1 MIGWGAQHRAKA
13 SGLPRSDDVPSSV
26 GGCADPD
33 ANGQPCTRGVCFD
46 GACCE
51 S

>member
-1 MIGWGAQHRAKA
+1 MIGWGAQHRAEA
-13 SGLPRSDDVPSSV
+13 LCLPRSDDVPSSV
-26 GGCADPD
+26 GGGA
-33 ANGQPCTRGVCFD
+33 TRGVCID